1 MNRSVFTGC
10 MSTRQAER
18 DRTKHLVID
27 WRRHE
32 LQRAGYDAKQAS
44 QLAPRFDV
52 DLHRAV
58 ELLQQ
63 GCAPT
68 LAMRILL

>member
-1 MNRSVFTGC
+1 
-10 MSTRQAER
+10 MSTTQVQH
-18 DRTKHLVID
+18 DRTHQLVIR
-27 WRRHE
+27 WRRRE
-32 LQRAGYDAKQAS
+32 LQRAGYDGKQAS

-52 DLHRAV
+52 DLHQAV

>member
-1 MNRSVFTGC
+1 
-10 MSTRQAER
+10 MSTTQVEH
-18 DRTKHLVID
+18 DRTHELVIR

-32 LQRAGYDAKQAS
+32 LRRAGYDPKQAS

-58 ELLQQ
+58 DLVRQ

>member
-1 MNRSVFTGC
+1 
-10 MSTRQAER
+10 MSTTQVEQ
-18 DRTKHLVID
+18 DRTHALVID

-32 LQRAGYDAKQAS
+32 LRRAGYDPKQAS

-58 ELLQQ
+58 DLVRH

>member
-1 MNRSVFTGC
+1 
-10 MSTRQAER
+10 MSTTQAER
-18 DRTKHLVID
+18 DRTKELVIA

-32 LQRAGYDAKQAS
+32 LRRAGYDPKQAS

-58 ELLQQ
+58 DLVRE

>member
-1 MNRSVFTGC
+1 
-10 MSTRQAER
+10 MSTTQANR
-18 DRTKHLVID
+18 DRTKELVIG

-32 LQRAGYDAKQAS
+32 LERAGYDAKQAS
-44 QLAPRFDV
+44 QLAPRFDI
-52 DLHRAV
+52 DLHRAI

-68 LAMRILL
+68 LALRILL